1 MAAAEF
7 LYGRI
12 TVRRSLA
19 LVTSVAGQLVEAT
32 ASTAGEVTEQVL
44 ARLVAQF
51 DLDYSFL
58 RRNDHE
64 TRASIHVA
72 KWPPRLDVPDG
83 PRSPERHPLQQHRSA
98 VPTRRAR
105 TIWQSSAQSS
115 DWPRHSI
122 CNWWPRASKR
132 LMPHSP

>member
-12 TVRRSLA
+12 TVPRSLA

-58 RRNDHE
+58 RRN
-64 TRASIHVA
+64 
-72 KWPPRLDVPDG
+72 
-83 PRSPERHPLQQHRSA
+83 
-98 VPTRRAR
+98 
-105 TIWQSSAQSS
+105 
-115 DWPRHSI
+115 
-122 CNWWPRASKR
+122 WWPRASKR
-132 LMPHSP
+132 IMPHSP